1 MTVSDP
7 STVSAPAHDPLRRLA
22 RAITGPL
29 GALAS
34 LSTIVMMV
42 AIVIDVVS
50 RNIGQSSVP
59 GLVEMSES
67 ALVATV
73 FLGLAYAG
81 ATNAHVAVDL
91 FTDAMPAGL
100 ARLATLTMWILGVGI
115 TAWFVVGSM
124 QRALAS
130 TRSNELRAGL
140 VDWPLWPSR
149 WLITIGLIAFLIVA
163 VINVILLLR
172 KQPLLGQE
180 IVTDPAAG
188 TLASPNGTAGD
199 ATALGNTR
207 TRADDT
213 PENPRDGGDR

>member
-1 MTVSDP
+1 MTDAEITP
-7 STVSAPAHDPLRRLA
+7 TLDAGRDPLRRLA
-22 RAITGPL
+22 RAIAGPL

-34 LSTIVMMV
+34 LSTIVMMI

-91 FTDAMPAGL
+91 FTDAMPRAL
-100 ARLATLTMWILGVGI
+100 ARALTLVMWIAGVGI
-115 TAWFVVGSM
+115 TAWFVLGSV

-140 VDWPLWPSR
+140 IDWPLWPSR
-149 WLITIGLIAFLIVA
+149 WIIAIGLVAFLVVA
-163 VINVILLLR
+163 VINVLLLLR
-172 KQPLLGQE
+172 KQPLLGE
-180 IVTDPAAG
+180 H
-188 TLASPNGTAGD
+188 SPI
-199 ATALGNTR
+199 
-207 TRADDT
+207 
-213 PENPRDGGDR
+213 EGGER